1 MSAATVIYTAVV
13 VIPIPRIIAEI
24 AVKHNKM
31 NKTPP
36 DKSITDCVNFRP
48 RPETKTEP
56 MIIPA
61 QAHAIVTGTVDLMP
75 LSNAPNMSTT
85 DILVFFLIKLRM
97 ITDTILQNP
106 AVIAVL
112 P

>member
-1 MSAATVIYTAVV
+1 M
-13 VIPIPRIIAEI
+13 PRIIAEI
-24 AVKHNKM
+24 AVKHNNM

-36 DKSITDCVNFRP
+36 DRSITDCVNLSP

-56 MIIPA
+56 IIIPA
-61 QAHAIVTGTVDLMP
+61 HAHAIVTGTVDLIP

-85 DILVFFLIKLRM
+85 DILVFFLIKLKI